1 MDIINGY
8 IYKKNLDLNLL
19 KLKTGCDQMYD
30 LIKKNFSGNK
40 NDYTGQS
47 TLTTKL
53 FKSYNLLM
61 YPLPEFHELF
71 NEIKKMFFEIIEKD
85 ITIPKKKY
93 YIQCWLN
100 YYRKGDF
107 IGWHNHWPPE
117 TKSWHGYYCVDT
129 ECSFTSYIIPNNED
143 KIIDIISEDNLLVMS
158 KSDGDRHRS
167 SEWLNNDRPRITI
180 AFDIVPRE
188 YICYDN
194 LLNHWVPV

>member
-1 MDIINGY
+1 
-8 IYKKNLDLNLL
+8 
-19 KLKTGCDQMYD
+19 MYD
-30 LIKKNFSGNK
+30 LIKKNFSENK
-40 NDYTGQS
+40 KDYTGQS
-47 TLTTKL
+47 TLTTQL

-85 ITIPKKKY
+85 ITISKKKY

-100 YYRKGDF
+100 YYKKGDF
-107 IGWHNHWPPE
+107 IDWHRHWPRE

-129 ECSFTSYIIPNNED
+129 EGSFTSYIIPNNED
-143 KIIDIISEDNLLVMS
+143 KIIDIISEDNLLIMS

-188 YICYDN
+188 YICYDI